1 MRNKFAILIII
12 ASFLA
17 MPMFGQRGTGQ
28 GRPQGN
34 RPQPRQMTEEN
45 VKERVNRLASNLEM
59 NEDQKKK
66 IMDYELELYKKN
78 QVERQR
84 MMGDRESM
92 RAYMMKQ
99 REEREKLS
107 NLQAE
112 TAGIVIL
119 DPEQE
124 KEIQQVLETKQKEET
139 DLGAKSADT
148 GKAIA

>member
-99 REEREKLS
+99 REEREKKYKEVL
-107 NLQAE
+107 
-112 TAGIVIL
+112 TK
-119 DPEQE
+119 EQWE
-124 KEIQQVLETKQKEET
+124 KYQEFREQRRRDFKNRQR
-139 DLGAKSADT
+139 DDGGDGDRDRSSR
-148 GKAIA
+148 GRGRG